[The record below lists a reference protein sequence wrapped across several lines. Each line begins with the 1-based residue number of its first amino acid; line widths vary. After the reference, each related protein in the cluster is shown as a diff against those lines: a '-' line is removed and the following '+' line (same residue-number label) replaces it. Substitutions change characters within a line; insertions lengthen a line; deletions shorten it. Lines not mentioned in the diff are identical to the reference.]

1 MREISSKYAETGA
14 CAPKDSYSADANIN
28 PSKDTE

>member
-1 MREISSKYAETGA
+1 MCEISWKYAETGA

-28 PSKDTE
+28 AFNDTE